1 MNRKLF
7 ANKLI
12 DAKVIAVIRA
22 KDYRDAW
29 DLLDAYF
36 KAGIKAVEITTTCP
50 EWETLLKRA
59 SNIVP
64 DEIIV
69 GVGTVTS
76 SDDVKKSVDNGAR
89 FIVSPFVS
97 NEVIGTAIEHD
108 IAVIPG
114 ALTPGE
120 IAHAFS
126 LGADMV
132 KVFPVENVGGPKYLR
147 AILAPMPEWKLVPTG
162 GVNRE
167 NAFDYFKAGAAAI
180 GIGSNLAPNEA
191 LLNRDWSAV
200 SSTVSEFLKSLNS
213 RLEYEL

>member
-114 ALTPGE
+114 ALTPSE